1 MLLLLSYGATTCRG
15 NTANLFD
22 ACKRQTRELD
32 NDLELQGLYL
42 NALIP
47 STALKYFMGPTVET
61 DNQEYRPHFGT
72 VDWASASLESF
83 ETACTK
89 KGGVYREL
97 DVFLDCVDYDG
108 DYKTNPL
115 VGDLRLEQN
124 NAPYCF
130 GVTCDDEHMRRLVEQ
145 DQEWTDPILPFKIEN
160 PQNPSTPCKGRVFT
174 GEISN
179 QWGCAYANEYFKTK
193 VYYDFYYQDFSYEV
207 TLMDKDGIVRE
218 GVQNATNV
226 IPDFTKLNESTTASS
241 QWEVYANFNDDPG
254 SGYGYQCQREG
265 FCISSGGF
273 TSPYSG
279 EDVNQFCS
287 GAAYHQAVVQDIY
300 CIKLNDIGHETATVH
315 YEIKGWG
322 TCMSDICHED
332 NTKSDIRDLVY
343 RKLIVE
349 DPEQYHLWQCS
360 TVSLDALRKVQES
373 VVVETNGNSTN
384 STSEELSSN
393 STSGAQNSTGDGDAG
408 EEQDLSWWEDFL
420 TTLNDHRI
428 NQPILFYGIIGG
440 SALGLLVCIACV
452 CVKARGSNGAKQS

>member
-1 MLLLLSYGATTCRG
+1 MMKESTISLMLLLLSYGATTCRG

-179 QWGCAYANEYFKTK
+179 QGAAPTRTSISRQRYTMISTTKTLATKSRLWTRMGSSVKVFKTRP
-193 VYYDFYYQDFSYEV
+193 
-207 TLMDKDGIVRE
+207 T
-218 GVQNATNV
+218 
-226 IPDFTKLNESTTASS
+226 
-241 QWEVYANFNDDPG
+241 
-254 SGYGYQCQREG
+254 
-265 FCISSGGF
+265 
-273 TSPYSG
+273 
-279 EDVNQFCS
+279 
-287 GAAYHQAVVQDIY
+287 
-300 CIKLNDIGHETATVH
+300 
-315 YEIKGWG
+315 
-322 TCMSDICHED
+322 
-332 NTKSDIRDLVY
+332 
-343 RKLIVE
+343 
-349 DPEQYHLWQCS
+349 
-360 TVSLDALRKVQES
+360 
-373 VVVETNGNSTN
+373 
-384 STSEELSSN
+384 
-393 STSGAQNSTGDGDAG
+393 
-408 EEQDLSWWEDFL
+408 
-420 TTLNDHRI
+420 
-428 NQPILFYGIIGG
+428 
-440 SALGLLVCIACV
+440 
-452 CVKARGSNGAKQS
+452 